1 MAKHYFIIINIALI
15 TLGVYL
21 GVRTTYSVTE
31 IDPEPPIASTRVAEP
46 QRSPT
51 AAPAKPLKSYS
62 GITERNLFRTKTAA
76 STQPTPT
83 VDLKG
88 IEPTKL
94 NLKLWGTVSGEGKT
108 EYAVIQDPKNK
119 KQELYRIG
127 DSIENATVKL
137 ILREKVILSVDGKDE
152 ILEMEKPST
161 AATRKSRPSRAPR
174 ASAGRS
180 RRPISR
186 NIRLQR
192 SALED
197 AMENAA
203 ELLQQARIRP
213 HFEDGEAAG
222 ISITGIKPRSLFR
235 KMGLRSGDIITGVG
249 EKEISSVE
257 DVMKMYDELTTSPK
271 MSLQIKRRGREETIN
286 YSIR

>member
-1 MAKHYFIIINIALI
+1 MQKHYFILANILLI
-15 TLGVYL
+15 TLGVYMV
-21 GVRTTYSVTE
+21 VRAVYSVTE
-31 IDPEPPIASTRVAEP
+31 TEVEQPIADTHVIEP
-46 QRSPT
+46 RS
-51 AAPAKPLKSYS
+51 APATPPSRPLAFYS
-62 GITERNLFRTKTAA
+62 GIAKRNLFKTQAAANVA
-76 STQPTPT
+76 STPK
-83 VDLKG
+83 VDLEAL
-88 IEPTKL
+88 EPTKL
-94 NLKLWGTVSGEGKT
+94 NLKLWGTVSGGGAT

-119 KQELYRIG
+119 KQELYRTG
-127 DSIENATVKL
+127 DSIQNATVKL

-161 AATRKSRPSRAPR
+161 GASRTSRPAKTPR
-174 ASAGRS
+174 ARAGRE

-197 AMENAA
+197 AMANAA

-235 KMGLRSGDIITGVG
+235 KMGLRSGDIITGAG
-249 EKEISSVE
+249 GKDISSVE
-257 DVMKMYDELTTSPK
+257 DVMKMYNELTSSPK